1 MSQYGLLS
9 TYKQVHENQQAI
21 LICPS
26 YCIIVFWYPR
36 RSMGSS
42 HTSST
47 AYVRG
52 IGACLQLSIAVNAIL
67 NTAVCFVFL
76 VIMLIL
82 LLTLGDQPS
91 PAIANLLRSFNVLNA
106 LHKCGVLEV
115 FFIHPCLT
123 LYYIVSWGLFSLN
136 V

>member
-1 MSQYGLLS
+1 
-9 TYKQVHENQQAI
+9 
-21 LICPS
+21 
-26 YCIIVFWYPR
+26 
-36 RSMGSS
+36 MGSS

-52 IGACLQLSIAVNAIL
+52 IGACLHLSIAVNAFL

-76 VIMLIL
+76 VIMPIL

-115 FFIHPCLT
+115 FFIHPCSKPRGNGHNDVVQM
-123 LYYIVSWGLFSLN
+123 LYVASVCSPCCIQYMLLHSVVGSYFAKFETG
-136 V
+136 